1 MMIQKLY
8 GILQHIGTTST
19 ICDIWEPC
27 LLYKTCSRKSKVD
40 VINFDEVARDYQI
53 KKGAEKTPS
62 SVDAI
67 TVNKQCDKL
76 VLIEKKTWYH
86 FYKYFGQDKSLID
99 SKVNDYK
106 KILKKKYD
114 STNEILCFY
123 LSLQLHELAKL
134 PQVYIWTTE
143 IDGQEDPMG
152 GFATMI
158 AALANIQIAYD
169 VRAYT
174 VRAMQNVV
182 KDIPAC
188 VYVSCKEF
196 DNYVAKL

>member
-1 MMIQKLY
+1 MFKEIK
-8 GILQHIGTTST
+8 
-19 ICDIWEPC
+19 
-27 LLYKTCSRKSKVD
+27 SRCNQFWRGRPRLS
-40 VINFDEVARDYQI
+40 N
-53 KKGAEKTPS
+53 KKRAEKTPS

-76 VLIEKKTWYH
+76 VLIEKKTWYQ

-114 STNEILCFY
+114 STSEILCFY

-158 AALANIQIAYD
+158 AALANLHIAHD

-174 VRAMQNVV
+174 VRAMQNAV
-182 KDIPAC
+182 KDIPMC